1 MKTERLLKIYALLKQ
16 GPVTIETVPQLARKN
31 DIKISERTFYRD
43 LEQLEISLVM
53 SGEKLVVSIGEKKRK
68 NLENRV

>member
-53 SGEKLVVSIGEKKRK
+53 SGEKAGSFHRRKKTERPGK
-68 NLENRV
+68 